1 MYMCMC
7 LGREKKR
14 ERNRLGLSGGSTLS
28 HCQTAALSSSIKL
41 ISHAITLFFTSQTWS
56 QSSFR
61 NLSQVSQFRRP
72 TRLTLHES
80 LNSRRPEIATTFPC
94 PNSSTTIYKK
104 SERTST
110 PWSRTTPEPRKL
122 PTKKKSENP
131 QITNRRVAGRWVF
144 LLKRGS
150 DADESTCDGVALCTV
165 DN

>member
-1 MYMCMC
+1 MCIC
-7 LGREKKR
+7 ACVWDGRKR

-61 NLSQVSQFRRP
+61 NLSQDSQFRRT

-104 SERTST
+104 SERTAI

-122 PTKKKSENP
+122 PTKKNPKTRKSLTEEWLA
-131 QITNRRVAGRWVF
+131 AGF
-144 LLKRGS
+144 S
-150 DADESTCDGVALCTV
+150 S
-165 DN
+165 